1 MGGVSMIEPIEPLRR
16 FWHTFIPLPV
26 KYGSEFRRTFEFLQ
40 KSQHGSREEIESYQ
54 WQRIQALVTYAYEH
68 VPYYRQTFDRAGIHP
83 QDIKTRDDYRR
94 LPVLYKEDVVEN
106 FELLKSDEFEKLAPI
121 STVTSSS
128 TRDGLRLYRSE
139 HTEIFR
145 KAVVWRHF
153 FNIGFRFR
161 DRRAQLTVPLSFAR
175 NMYEMPVDYNEN
187 MLMIDSRAITPEFA
201 PQMYRRLQAFSP
213 EMLFCQPSNAVMF
226 VEYCRQSGL
235 SPLPIPIV
243 YVLGEKVY
251 PEYHEI
257 LSNYFGGRIV
267 QFYGNRENTASA
279 GELEDGRM
287 YINSDFCY
295 LEFVSANGNPVL
307 GQHADIISTA
317 LENYAFPLIRY
328 HTEDVGVLHGYPNGV
343 VRNFPV
349 MEIIGGRGKDLLLTR
364 NGLFLP
370 QTNPFLKSI
379 NFDRYKRIQLEQ
391 KSLDDLIVRVVPT
404 PAFNADNDRCLLES
418 SFTKYFSGQFKIT
431 IEVVGEISRTSAGK
445 NRYVISDLA
454 IKHLR
459 ESLPCKEKNPTP

>member
-26 KYGSEFRRTFEFLQ
+26 KYGSEFRRTFGFLQ

-175 NMYEMPVDYNEN
+175 NTYEMPVDYNEN

-213 EMLFCQPSNAVMF
+213 KMLFCQPSNAVMF

-349 MEIIGGRGKDLLLTR
+349 MEIIGGRGKDLAA
-364 NGLFLP
+364 N
-370 QTNPFLKSI
+370 QSI
-379 NFDRYKRIQLEQ
+379 SQEYQFR
-391 KSLDDLIVRVVPT
+391 SLQAHSART
-404 PAFNADNDRCLLES
+404 
-418 SFTKYFSGQFKIT
+418 
-431 IEVVGEISRTSAGK
+431 EIAG
-445 NRYVISDLA
+445 
-454 IKHLR
+454 
-459 ESLPCKEKNPTP
+459 

>member
-1 MGGVSMIEPIEPLRR
+1 MIEPIEPLRR
-16 FWHTFIPLPV
+16 FWHTLIPLPV

-54 WQRIQALVTYAYEH
+54 WQRIQALVIYAYIH
-68 VPYYRQTFDRAGIHP
+68 VPYYHQTFDRAGIHP

-139 HTEIFR
+139 HSEIFR
-145 KAVVWRHF
+145 KAIVWRHF
-153 FNIGFRFR
+153 FNIGFRYR
-161 DRRAQLTVPLSFAR
+161 ERRAQLTVPLNFAR

-187 MLMIDSRAITPEFA
+187 MLMIDSRAITLEFA
-201 PQMYRRLQAFSP
+201 PQIYRRLQAFRP
-213 EMLFCQPSNAVMF
+213 KMLFCQPSNAVMF
-226 VEYCRQSGL
+226 VEYCRQKGL
-235 SPLPIPIV
+235 PPLSIPIV

-257 LSNYFGGRIV
+257 IANYFRGGIV

-279 GELEDGRM
+279 GDLEDGRM
-287 YINSDFCY
+287 YINYDFCY
-295 LEFVSANGNPVL
+295 LEFESTDGDPVL
-307 GQHADIISTA
+307 GQPADIISTA

-328 HTEDVGVLHGYPNGV
+328 HTEDVGVLHGHPDGAL
-343 VRNFPV
+343 RNFPV
-349 MEIIGGRGKDLLLTR
+349 MEIVGGRGKDLLLTR
-364 NGLFLP
+364 NGLILP

-379 NFDRYKRIQLEQ
+379 KFDRYKRIQLEQ
-391 KSLDDLIVRVVPT
+391 KSLDDLVVRVVPT
-404 PAFNADNDRCLLES
+404 SAFDADSDRQLLES
-418 SFTKYFSGQFKIT
+418 SFTKYFDGQFKIAV
-431 IEVVGEISRTSAGK
+431 EVVEEISRTSAGK
-445 NRYVISDLA
+445 NRYVISDIA
-454 IKHLR
+454 IRHLR
-459 ESLPCKEKNPTP
+459 ESLPKK